1 MREGEDFPDLRAHSS
16 VFVKNNI
23 VLFGGTDSNRIKN
36 NVFHIYNLET
46 YAWSKKR
53 LKGESD

>member
-1 MREGEDFPDLRAHSS
+1 MSEREDFPDLRAHSS

-53 LKGESD
+53 L